1 METTYQ
7 TGYWEMEYI
16 IYDKPIRMKK
26 TDVLRE
32 YTEGGAFLYLCEED
46 SEELDI
52 LAHIK
57 YMEGWPRLRYHRAI
71 KLEPAFLQLSSWHL
85 EVFHPIQKSD
95 INIENPKIMSADKF
109 YGSESKKI
117 KYIAEMC
124 EKFFDVKNEDMKLY
138 LRSDKENDGVI
149 YYGYCFEYLSEAEQQ
164 KMGKGATYMFYPG
177 YCVECEKRE
186 EAKNQE
192 IELENIKRENVKREK
207 DQFDSAIEKAIQEIK
222 KLPKIAYQIR
232 TWIMETPFNDFCK
245 EITRRVKGQEATE
258 IVVANIYNYLKC
270 VAYGKPHNNNMF
282 LAAPSGCGKTETYRA
297 ISKYFEHAIPEL
309 VIYQVDM
316 TSMTQEGFK
325 GKNSEYMTEPLKAD
339 DNGIGI
345 AFLDEFDKK
354 IVPSYSGNGDNVNMA
369 VQTQILTI
377 IEGRKEGGRKKI
389 DTGNTLFIAMGAFDA
404 CRQKKSIREKHV
416 GFGQMSYEGE
426 KHYTYITREDMIDLG
441 ACYELIGRFSSII
454 NYHELSE
461 ETIDEIID
469 EMVKKVSRGFEC
481 KVSISANM
489 RNALHY
495 NANSKYGCRILESM
509 IRENAMQEY
518 LKLLKSDVAVD
529 EYEILIVDVGQTISF
544 PVKSGI
550 VSPKEGEALQA
561 VS

>member
-7 TGYWEMEYI
+7 KGYWEMEYV

-26 TDVLRE
+26 ADVLRE
-32 YTEGGAFLYLCEED
+32 YALGGAFLYLCDDD
-46 SEELDI
+46 SEELEI

-71 KLEPAFLQLSSWHL
+71 KLEPAFMQLSTWRL

-95 INIENPKIMSADKF
+95 INIEKPKIMSEEKF
-109 YGSESKKI
+109 YGSERKKI
-117 KYIAEMC
+117 EYIAEMC
-124 EKFFDVKNEDMKLY
+124 EKLFDVKKEDMKLY
-138 LRSDKENDGVI
+138 LCSDGENGGLI
-149 YYGYCFEYLSEAEQQ
+149 YYGYCFEYISEAEQQ
-164 KMGKGATYMFYPG
+164 KMAKGAQYIDYQG
-177 YCVECEKRE
+177 YCVKCEKRE

-192 IELENIKRENVKREK
+192 IELENTKKENVMWEK
-207 DQFDSAIEKAIQEIK
+207 DQFDSVIEKAMQEVK

-232 TWIMETPFNDFCK
+232 TWITETPFNDFCK
-245 EITRRVKGQEATE
+245 EITNRVKGQEATE

-270 VAYGKPHNNNMF
+270 VAYGKTHNNNMF

-297 ISKYFEHAIPEL
+297 ISRYFEHAIPEL

-325 GKNSEYMTEPLKAD
+325 GKNSECMTEPLKAD

-354 IVPSYSGNGDNVNMA
+354 LVPSYSGNGDNVNMA

-461 ETIDEIID
+461 ETVDEIID
-469 EMVKKVSRGFEC
+469 VMVKKVSRGFEC
-481 KVSISANM
+481 KVGISGNM
-489 RNALHY
+489 RNVLHD

-518 LKLLKSDVAVD
+518 LKLLKSDVAIS
-529 EYEILIVDVGQTISF
+529 EYEILIEDIGKTVSF

-550 VSPKEGEALQA
+550 AKSEENEALQA